1 MSFKKLVWLAPL
13 VLCAACNSVGNG
25 GNGSM
30 FDYQSRDLNGLSTDN
45 EDDAYWR
52 GREVKECNGIDDGV
66 MRSKCADALR
76 RERAKGL
83 KPKT

>member
-1 MSFKKLVWLAPL
+1 MSLRKLVWLAPL
-13 VLCAACNSVGNG
+13 MLLAACNSVGR
-25 GNGSM
+25 SDASP
-30 FDYQSRDLNGLSTDN
+30 FEYQSRDLNGLTTDS

-52 GREVKECNGIDDGV
+52 GRESKECNGIDDGI
-66 MRSKCADALR
+66 MRSKCTDALR